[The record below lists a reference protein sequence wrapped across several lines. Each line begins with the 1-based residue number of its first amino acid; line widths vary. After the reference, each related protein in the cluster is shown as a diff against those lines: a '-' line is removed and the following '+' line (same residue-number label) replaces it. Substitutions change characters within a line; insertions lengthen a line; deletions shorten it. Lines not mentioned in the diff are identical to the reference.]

1 MTDATAQAIYF
12 YERHPMSGEI
22 IKTKLR
28 AARGHLNHLKPEE
41 LWPHDQDHYGG
52 IAATDALAQAASIGP
67 GTVVADFCAGLGGTV
82 RYLAH
87 RYGADV
93 TGIELTLSRVA
104 AAQELIALVG
114 LDESARVRQ
123 GNVMEAPL
131 SDGSIDVVVSQE
143 ALCHVPDRHK
153 TLAEAFRVLRSSGRL
168 AMTDWIANTPL
179 SPQDAKLMWDGMA
192 IQPLETMSSY
202 GDIAKKAGFRVQS
215 ATDLT
220 DEWGPILE
228 QRLAM
233 YQRLRE
239 EARQAGTPM
248 GHDAFHESYIRFVEL
263 ILQRDLGG
271 IRLIALKQ
279 D

>member
-12 YERHPMSGEI
+12 YDRHPMSGQI
-22 IKTKLR
+22 IKAKLR
-28 AARGHLNHLKPEE
+28 AARGHLENVTPEE

-52 IAATDALAQAASIGP
+52 IAATDALAAAASIGR
-67 GTVVADFCAGLGGTV
+67 GTKVADFCAGLGGTV

-93 TGIELTLSRVA
+93 TGIELTPSRVA
-104 AAQELIALVG
+104 AAQELIELVG
-114 LDESARVRQ
+114 LQDRARVQQ

-131 SDGSIDVVVSQE
+131 PDGAMDVVVSQE
-143 ALCHVPDRHK
+143 ALCHIPDHAR
-153 TLAEAFRVLRSSGRL
+153 TLSEMYRVLRIGGCL

-179 SPQDAKLMWDGMA
+179 STQDAKLMWDGMA
-192 IQPLETMSSY
+192 IQPLESLSSY
-202 GDIAKKAGFRVQS
+202 SDIAREAGFRVQS

-220 DEWGPILE
+220 AEWGPILE

-263 ILQRDLGG
+263 ILRRDLGG
-271 IRLIALKQ
+271 IRLVAGK
-279 D
+279 

>member
-12 YERHPMSGEI
+12 YDRHPMSGEI
-22 IKTKLR
+22 IKAKLR
-28 AARGHLNHLKPEE
+28 AARGNLDKVTPEE

-52 IAATDALAQAASIGP
+52 IAATDALAQAASIGRD
-67 GTVVADFCAGLGGTV
+67 TKVADFCAGLGGTV

-93 TGIELTLSRVA
+93 TGIELTPSRVA
-104 AAQELIALVG
+104 AAQELIALVD
-114 LDESARVRQ
+114 LQDKARVQQ
-123 GNVMEAPL
+123 GNVMDVQLP
-131 SDGSIDVVVSQE
+131 DGSVDVVVSQE
-143 ALCHVPDRHK
+143 ALCHVPDHAK
-153 TLAEAFRVLRSSGRL
+153 TLAEAFRVLRTGGRL

-179 SPQDAKLMWDGMA
+179 SAADAKLMWDGMA
-192 IQPLETMSSY
+192 IQPLETLSSY
-202 GDIAKKAGFRVQS
+202 ADIARGAGFRLQS

-220 DEWGPILE
+220 EAWGPILE

-263 ILQRDLGG
+263 ILKRELGG
-271 IRLIALKQ
+271 IRLVAVK
-279 D
+279 